1 MGTHQQ
7 EIGRWGENLAADFL
21 EKRKYSIIERN
32 YRTLSGEI
40 DLVALQDSGKE
51 MVLVF
56 VEVKTRT
63 SESFGYPEQAITRK
77 KWDNLLRTIND
88 FQDNHPQYE
97 YDWRVDVIAVQR
109 LSVDQS
115 PDIKHFENVI
125 FSNDSDY

>member
-1 MGTHQQ
+1 MGIHQQ

-21 EKRKYSIIERN
+21 EKRRYSILERN

-40 DLVALQDSGKE
+40 DLVALQDFGKE

-77 KWDNLLRTIND
+77 KWDHLLRTIND

-125 FSNDSDY
+125 FSNDPNY

>member
-1 MGTHQQ
+1 MGNRQQ

-21 EKRKYSIIERN
+21 EKRRYSILERN
-32 YRTLSGEI
+32 YRTLAGEI
-40 DLVALQDSGKE
+40 DLVALQDLGKE

-77 KWDNLLRTIND
+77 KWDHLLRAIND

-97 YDWRVDVIAVQR
+97 YDWRIDVIAVQQ
-109 LSVDQS
+109 LSVNQS
-115 PDIKHFENVI
+115 PNILHFESVI
-125 FSNDSDY
+125 FSNDPEY

>member
-1 MGTHQQ
+1 MGIHQQ

-21 EKRKYSIIERN
+21 EKRRYSILERN

-40 DLVALQDSGKE
+40 DLVALQDFGKE

-77 KWDNLLRTIND
+77 KWDHLLRTIND

-125 FSNDSDY
+125 FSNDPDY

>member
-7 EIGRWGENLAADFL
+7 EIGRWGENLAADYL
-21 EKRKYSIIERN
+21 ENRRYSILERN

-40 DLVALQDSGKE
+40 DLIALQVVGKE

-63 SESFGYPEQAITRK
+63 SESFGYPEQAITRT
-77 KWDNLLRTIND
+77 KWDHLLRTIID

-97 YDWRVDVIAVQR
+97 YDWRIDVIAVQR
-109 LSVDQS
+109 FSINQ
-115 PDIKHFENVI
+115 PPEIKHYENVI
-125 FSNDSDY
+125 FSNDPE